1 MRRSSISL
9 FAPLLLCSLL
19 SISSSFSLPREQE
32 KSATK
37 QETMVKEI
45 EPKSVKEKLDKGE
58 PFILVDVREQ
68 QEWDAGHIQGAWLMP
83 LGSLDKRI
91 NELDRNR
98 EIIVYCRSGKR
109 SEKAARIL
117 LESGF
122 QNIQNMKGG
131 ILSWNDQVDASAP
144 KN

>member
-1 MRRSSISL
+1 
-9 FAPLLLCSLL
+9 
-19 SISSSFSLPREQE
+19 
-32 KSATK
+32 
-37 QETMVKEI
+37 MVKEI